1 MRSKPRRYAGVSVRM
16 KSFRTSRRSRP
27 IVSSFGCEA
36 HAVDDEV
43 ADGRGS
49 GSDALRAMQLDRAR
63 YDRDESLRAA
73 AQKRGDLLIPI
84 IKGWSTEL
92 GTSLTSIGVQVHGGV
107 GFVEETGAVQYLRDV
122 RICTIY
128 EGTTGIQASDLVGRK
143 VIATIPRCFSQECR
157 HLSIVAIEAFQT
169 PRLSCGER

>member
-1 MRSKPRRYAGVSVRM
+1 MLLTM
-16 KSFRTSRRSRP
+16 KSQT
-27 IVSSFGCEA
+27 
-36 HAVDDEV
+36 
-43 ADGRGS
+43 
-49 GSDALRAMQLDRAR
+49 DAARALTLYGAMQLDRAR

-107 GFVEETGAVQYLRDV
+107 GVVEETGAVQYLRDV

-143 VIATIPRCFSQECR
+143 VIATIPRCFSQECVISAS
-157 HLSIVAIEAFQT
+157 SISKPSKPHASPAVNGDQKRFG
-169 PRLSCGER
+169 S